1 MLIKIYLTFI
11 KLHSCNIL
19 RYSSRFFLSWHL
31 CCDFCWK
38 SPRKN
43 LFYRRRSHLGRLPAL
58 LHLFGMLPLSFTCL
72 IKHSYL
78 FAYHQPNISTLCIS
92 SCDKGQ
98 VTNLWTE
105 DKTKFETHPGA
116 AHACRIRR
124 QTCDRSQSQKER
136 VVKEHPPQLRLR
148 SRWVMSEWDL
158 GEWWVMSEAQNGGG
172 WDGILEAGAAA
183 EHRLALAWEGIPTIP
198 ISWGLNFWGPSV
210 TI

>member
-1 MLIKIYLTFI
+1 MIWPRTRSLAVLIKIYLTFI

-136 VVKEHPPQLRLR
+136 VVNEHLPQLRLR
-148 SRWVMSEWDL
+148 S
-158 GEWWVMSEAQNGGG
+158 WWVRVRPKMAVGETEF
-172 WDGILEAGAAA
+172 WRPLPLLLI
-183 EHRLALAWEGIPTIP
+183 
-198 ISWGLNFWGPSV
+198 ISLLLGNPNNPNFLRPQLSRAIV
-210 TI
+210 TKTV